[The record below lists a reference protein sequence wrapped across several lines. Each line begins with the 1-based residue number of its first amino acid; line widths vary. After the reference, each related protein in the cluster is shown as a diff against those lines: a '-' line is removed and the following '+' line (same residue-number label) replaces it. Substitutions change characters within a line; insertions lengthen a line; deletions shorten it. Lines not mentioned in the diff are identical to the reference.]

1 MSLYLLF
8 MSVNF
13 LCFTVYQ
20 YQLSCCFPTAI
31 LRYCSNKASTFTSSV
46 QDSSESM
53 AKAKALRRKQTAFF
67 KELTNVA
74 PLAAAA
80 PGYC

>member
-1 MSLYLLF
+1 
-8 MSVNF
+8 
-13 LCFTVYQ
+13 
-20 YQLSCCFPTAI
+20 
-31 LRYCSNKASTFTSSV
+31 V

-53 AKAKALRRKQTAFF
+53 AKAKCCGGKQTAFF
-67 KELTNVA
+67 KELEQM